1 MKCVV
6 IDDEP
11 IAIEIL
17 KDYIK
22 KIPYLTLEKTYR
34 DPVKALEYIHNKNI
48 DLLFLDINMPG
59 LTGLQFLKSIISP
72 PLVIFTTAHSKYA
85 VESYEYDAIDYLLK
99 PINFERFLE
108 AMNKALSRLRSKKN
122 EKFPVPN
129 QLNSKLINYENYI
142 LVKSGQQIHRININD
157 ILYIRGAGN
166 YMIFVCN
173 KEEIMTLMTM
183 NEVLNLLPSDHFI
196 RVHKSFIINYDRV
209 DIIEKHEIKIKDK
222 IIPIGEVYKD
232 NFFKIINIK

>member
-22 KIPYLTLEKTYR
+22 QIPFLTLEKSFR
-34 DPVKALEYIHNKNI
+34 DPVNAMEYLYNKNI
-48 DLLFLDINMPG
+48 DLIFLDINMPG
-59 LTGLQFLKSIISP
+59 LTGLQFLKSLISP

-99 PINFERFLE
+99 PIKFERFL
-108 AMNKALSRLRSKKN
+108 AAVNKVLSRLRSKKN
-122 EKFPVPN
+122 EKFSAQN
-129 QLNSKLINYENYI
+129 QLNGKINNYGNFILI
-142 LVKSGQQIHRININD
+142 KSGQQIHRININD

-166 YMIFVCN
+166 YMIFVCE

-183 NEVLNLLPSDHFI
+183 NEVLNLLLSDHFI
-196 RVHKSFIINYDRV
+196 RVHKSFIINFDRV
-209 DIIEKHEIKIKDK
+209 DIIEKHEVKIKDK
-222 IIPIGEVYKD
+222 IIPIGEIHKD
-232 NFFKIINIK
+232 NFFKTINRK